1 MGYSCNFD
9 SLLPLRRSSLGIR
22 FKLRHCTLDSSRGSY
37 IYIAGQLSYFEI
49 LPREKDSD
57 GPPTDSAS
65 SRTGGRKVFKFL
77 QDADVD
83 FRIMMSLR

>member
-1 MGYSCNFD
+1 MV
-9 SLLPLRRSSLGIR
+9 
-22 FKLRHCTLDSSRGSY
+22 H

-83 FRIMMSLR
+83 FRIMMSLG